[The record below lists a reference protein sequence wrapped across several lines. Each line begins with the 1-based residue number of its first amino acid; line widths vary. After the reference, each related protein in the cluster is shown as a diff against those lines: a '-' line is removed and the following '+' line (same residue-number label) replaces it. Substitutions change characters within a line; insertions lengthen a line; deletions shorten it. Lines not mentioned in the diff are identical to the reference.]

1 MKRPRRLRPSGS
13 MLVALLALVM
23 ATTGSAAAL
32 SSLITS
38 KQIKDGTIQ
47 TKDISKKAQK
57 TLKGKTGAAGPQGA
71 LGPKGDAGAAGP
83 QGAKGDTGAKG
94 ADFTALT
101 TLQSGQTLTGNYAAW
116 GVGGGYTSDTIQFRI
131 PLAAPIAAANTIFV
145 PNAGV
150 PPAHCTGPG
159 HADPGYLCV
168 YEQSG
173 SAAAEQGIYHS
184 EGSPTYG
191 AGPDGAYIYFSTSG
205 TGGAFSYGEWDVT
218 AP

>member
-1 MKRPRRLRPSGS
+1 MKRLRRYRPTPA
-13 MLVALLALVM
+13 LFVALLALAL
-23 ATTGSAAAL
+23 ATTGSAVAA
-32 SSLITS
+32 SLITS

-47 TKDISKKAQK
+47 TKDISKKAVK
-57 TLKGKTGAAGPQGA
+57 SLSGKAGPAGATGATGA
-71 LGPKGDAGAAGP
+71 AGAAGP
-83 QGAKGDTGAKG
+83 QGAKGDKGDTGAKG

-101 TLQSGQTLTGNYAAW
+101 TLQSGQSLTGNYAAW

-131 PLAAPIAAANTIFV
+131 PLAAPIPAANTIFV

-168 YEQSG
+168 YEQSAA
-173 SAAAEQGIYHS
+173 AAAEQGIYHS

-205 TGGAFSYGEWDVT
+205 TSGAFSYGEWDVT